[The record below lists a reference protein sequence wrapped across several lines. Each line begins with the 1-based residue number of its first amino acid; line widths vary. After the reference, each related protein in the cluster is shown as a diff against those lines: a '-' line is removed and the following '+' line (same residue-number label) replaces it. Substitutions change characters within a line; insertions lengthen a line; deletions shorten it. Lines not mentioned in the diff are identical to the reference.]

1 MQNIP
6 ILHLLFSVKHLKT
19 LYKSS
24 GRFDGSLWASVNIAI
39 HKYYDKRN
47 HDMIWYFCQT
57 VPPLTPVCN
66 SRLFWVVNA
75 DDFKDQTQ
83 AGQRGTCQLH
93 PININGVSLRIFIH
107 GWKFPDHGAEAW
119 CHYEFTD
126 APGNH
131 TTTMNH
137 EWWIMRIHTDAR
149 RVLCPGSDLCSRIT
163 WWWWWWWWRSRV
175 LVIHDSLDND
185 DLASSLWV
193 SDLINSRQDVSHF
206 TTSQTLHVT
215 ADVVNVQGNQKV
227 RGSSPSITKQSLLGP
242 WASPLNIVETSRKR
256 SPLVI
261 SDRLYCLDVK
271 ILVYERTPP
280 RANMTEVLSPT
291 PSSPHPPFLYSWTT
305 LRRTLHVQS
314 HIFTSKCV
322 FFFFTR
328 WVINLALWLQ
338 AG

>member
-1 MQNIP
+1 
-6 ILHLLFSVKHLKT
+6 
-19 LYKSS
+19 
-24 GRFDGSLWASVNIAI
+24 
-39 HKYYDKRN
+39 
-47 HDMIWYFCQT
+47 
-57 VPPLTPVCN
+57 
-66 SRLFWVVNA
+66 
-75 DDFKDQTQ
+75 
-83 AGQRGTCQLH
+83 
-93 PININGVSLRIFIH
+93 
-107 GWKFPDHGAEAW
+107 
-119 CHYEFTD
+119 
-126 APGNH
+126 
-131 TTTMNH
+131 
-137 EWWIMRIHTDAR
+137 MRIHTDAR

-328 WVINLALWLQ
+328 RVINLALWLQ